1 MKVAELKDILKK
13 YDNKSLSEISVELY
27 KKIPKKVREENGI
40 DEMLA
45 DFNNRKRPTGKRE
58 APVDFEVLR
67 KEILQFADYAEAQFY
82 FAPNQYVHKKE
93 RPKWRFIT
101 KRYIKTLVGITGEH
115 ADEAAD
121 LLILLYRMLSYACH
135 YYIFNT
141 DDPFASVGYEQDE
154 LLDIVIAKNFHHG
167 FSRDRIRKAVALTI
181 ESEVNRYTLHIELL
195 FVLIR
200 RLKTSEAREIAAEEC
215 MAYKMEDGAGKGF
228 IEDGCFRLAKDSFTL
243 EEMENNTVGLY
254 FHLKIMLYEYDEAID
269 YYHKNYHRD
278 GGKGKSGRRY
288 GGNEITLYILLGW
301 LEMHGLTELWRAE
314 YEKALKQGIDP
325 RESLQDTYRKLR
337 NGLSFDE
344 IQ

>member
-1 MKVAELKDILKK
+1 MKVAELKDLLKK
-13 YDNKSLSEISVELY
+13 YDKKALSEITVELY
-27 KKIPKKVREENGI
+27 KKIPKKAREENGI

-45 DFNNRKRPTGKRE
+45 DFNNRKRPAGKRE
-58 APVDFEVLR
+58 APVNFELLR
-67 KEILQFADYAEAQFY
+67 EEILQFVDYAEAQYY

-121 LLILLYRMLSYACH
+121 LLMLLYRMLSYACH

-154 LLDIVIAKNFHHG
+154 LLDIVIAKIFHHG
-167 FSRDRIRKAVALTI
+167 FSRDRVRKAVVLTV
-181 ESEVNRYTLHIELL
+181 ESEVNRDTLHIELL

-215 MAYKMEDGAGKGF
+215 MAYMTEGGVGKGF
-228 IEDGCFRLAKDSFTL
+228 IEDGRFRLAKDSFTL
-243 EEMENNTVGLY
+243 EEMERNAVGLY
-254 FHLKIMLYEYDEAID
+254 FHLKIILYEYEEAID
-269 YYHKNYHRD
+269 YYHKNYHCYGRRE
-278 GGKGKSGRRY
+278 KSSQRY
-288 GGNEITLYILLGW
+288 GGNEISLYILLGW
-301 LEMHGLTELWRAE
+301 LKMHGLTELWRTE

-325 RESLQDTYRKLR
+325 RESLQDTYGKLR
-337 NGLSFDE
+337 SGLSFDE
-344 IQ
+344 IK